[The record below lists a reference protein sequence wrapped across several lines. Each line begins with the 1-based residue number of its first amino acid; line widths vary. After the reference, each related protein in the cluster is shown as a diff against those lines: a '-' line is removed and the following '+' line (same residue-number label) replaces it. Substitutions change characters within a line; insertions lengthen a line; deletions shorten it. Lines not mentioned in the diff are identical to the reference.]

1 MKCPHCG
8 ELLGEVTCPACER
21 FLPEDSQYC
30 CWCGQKVSGT
40 THDEVH
46 AELADAAAEGEDEG
60 TIDFNSRKLCSDG
73 TCIGVIGADG
83 RCKECGKPYTGEPEI
98 D

>member
-8 ELLGEVTCPACER
+8 ESLGEVTCPACER
-21 FLPEDSQYC
+21 LLPEDSQYC

-40 THDEVH
+40 VQVADE
-46 AELADAAAEGEDEG
+46 ESADTAAQGDDED
-60 TIDFNSRKLCSDG
+60 TIDFDSRKLCSDG

-83 RCKECGKPYTGEPEI
+83 RCKECGKQYTGEPET

>member
-8 ELLGEVTCPACER
+8 ESLGEVTCPACER
-21 FLPEDSQYC
+21 SLPEDSQYC

-40 THDEVH
+40 ADEPD
-46 AELADAAAEGEDEG
+46 AELADAAVEGDDEG
-60 TIDFNSRKLCSDG
+60 TIDFDSRKLCSDG

-83 RCKECGKPYTGEPEI
+83 RCKECGKPYTGEPEM

>member
-8 ELLGEVTCPACER
+8 ESLGEVTCPACER
-21 FLPEDSQYC
+21 SLPEDSQYC
-30 CWCGQKVSGT
+30 CWCGQKVSAT
-40 THDEVH
+40 ADEPD
-46 AELADAAAEGEDEG
+46 AELAHAAVEGDDEG
-60 TIDFNSRKLCSDG
+60 TIDFDSRKLCSDG

-83 RCKECGKPYTGEPEI
+83 RCKECGKPYTGELEI

>member
-8 ELLGEVTCPACER
+8 ESLGEVTCPACER
-21 FLPEDSQYC
+21 SLPEDSQYC

-40 THDEVH
+40 GDEPDT
-46 AELADAAAEGEDEG
+46 ELADAAVEGGDEG
-60 TIDFNSRKLCSDG
+60 RIDFDSRKLCSDG

-83 RCKECGKPYTGEPEI
+83 LCKECGKPYTGEPEI